1 MGLKIIIFGASGMV
15 GRGVLLECLESEQIE
30 RVLIVNRY
38 DIGVK
43 HEKLKQI
50 IHSDFENYD
59 SIQSEFEGY
68 DACFWTL
75 GISAVGLSEEK
86 YTKITYDYTL
96 TLAKI
101 LVKMNPDMTFTY
113 VSGEGTDSTENG
125 RQMWA
130 RVKGKTENDLL
141 ALGFKKAYMFRPGY
155 IQPKKGVKSKTGWY
169 NAMYVLFSWLYPLF
183 KLLVPNMVVT
193 TIDVGKAMIACATS
207 GYEKNILRPKDIN
220 SLSQ

>member
-1 MGLKIIIFGASGMV
+1 MSLKVIIFGASGMV
-15 GRGVLLECLESEQIE
+15 GRGVLLECLESSEIE
-30 RVLIVNRY
+30 KVLMVNRY

-43 HEKLKQI
+43 HDKLKQI
-50 IHSDFENYD
+50 IHSDFENYS
-59 SIQSEFEGY
+59 SIEEDLKGY

-96 TLAKI
+96 TLARLFYSK
-101 LVKMNPDMTFTY
+101 NPLMTFTY

-141 ALGFKKAYMFRPGY
+141 ALGFKRAYMFRPGY

-169 NAMYVLFSWLYPLF
+169 NVMYVLFSWLYPLF
-183 KLLVPNMVVT
+183 KAIGPNSVTT
-193 TIDVGKAMIACATS
+193 TIDIGQAMIRCAID
-207 GYEKNILRPKDIN
+207 GYEKNILRPRDIN
-220 SLSQ
+220 SLSK